1 MIQCVRGHFF
11 DENRF
16 AECPYCSQ
24 ASNKPRAVTPPVAP
38 NMALPTPSCGKTVA
52 VEGVEVEPSISKTV
66 AIENF
71 EETMP
76 VVHKTVA
83 ISEPSAPEYVPS
95 PSPNGLPSMAPVA
108 APVVAPAPAAQF
120 DIPVQQVA
128 PVAPMAAP
136 AEPVQRPIPSYTA
149 DLSAEIPFN
158 GVSETPERVLTE
170 EISVDIP
177 VTGLGVSDHPTP
189 LASEE
194 TYYQSNPDRPYA
206 VTGLGVKENPTP
218 IPNDT
223 GATFPIP
230 GGEGQPVASSQPGQA
245 EAAAFAAFGFPGGPI
260 PGMMPGA
267 PIPGAPMPGAPVPPP
282 APSAPVVEPA
292 PVLDVVPVAEP
303 APVVEDTPVVEP
315 VPEVAAAPVSE
326 PEPVVAPAVEEVPVV
341 SPAVEAAPAVEPVLD
356 FPPVTPVSEETPFAE
371 TAPVAPVAPIAEPA
385 PMAEAVVPAA
395 PIAEPAPMAESVAP
409 AAPIPEPAP
418 MAASVAPA
426 APMAP
431 VAPIAA
437 PVPGPMFV
445 DTKPRDPNATVAMTE
460 SDMDYLPRVHAR
472 AFVVCVDG
480 PMTGASFVF
489 QENRAVVG
497 RQKNYEIAL
506 FRDNSVSRSPHAII
520 SYDKDSLRYTV
531 AQGDPEKKVSVNGI
545 FINAEQELKLYD
557 IIGIGQTRMLFIPVC
572 SEKFAW

>member
-11 DENRF
+11 DENRY
-16 AECPYCSQ
+16 ADCPYCSQ
-24 ASNKPRAVTPPVAP
+24 ASSKPRAVTPPVAP
-38 NMALPTPSCGKTVA
+38 NMEIPKPSCGKTVA
-52 VEGVEVEPSISKTV
+52 VEGVATEPAVSKTV

-71 EETMP
+71 EETLPP
-76 VVHKTVA
+76 VNKTVA
-83 ISEPSAPEYVPS
+83 ISEQPSAYTPGPS
-95 PSPNGLPSMAPVA
+95 PDGLPSMAPAAVPAPAPVPPMAAPVAQEVPAVPVA
-108 APVVAPAPAAQF
+108 APVAPIETPVVPVEFQPAPVA
-120 DIPVQQVA
+120 A
-128 PVAPMAAP
+128 PVAPMDAPVAPVVQAPDAPVAPVVPAAP
-136 AEPVQRPIPSYTA
+136 VERPIPSYTA
-149 DLSAEIPFN
+149 DLRAEIPFD
-158 GVSETPERVLTE
+158 GVSDTPERVLTE

-194 TYYQSNPDRPYA
+194 NYYHSNPDRPYA

-230 GGEGQPVASSQPGQA
+230 GGEGQSVPAGQPASA
-245 EAAAFAAFGFPGGPI
+245 EAAAFAAFGFPGGPM
-260 PGMMPGA
+260 PGMMPGG
-267 PIPGAPMPGAPVPPP
+267 PMPGAPMPGAPVPPP
-282 APSAPVVEPA
+282 APIASPVDA
-292 PVLDVVPVAEP
+292 
-303 APVVEDTPVVEP
+303 TP
-315 VPEVAAAPVSE
+315 
-326 PEPVVAPAVEEVPVV
+326 
-341 SPAVEAAPAVEPVLD
+341 
-356 FPPVTPVSEETPFAE
+356 
-371 TAPVAPVAPIAEPA
+371 APIAEPA
-385 PMAEAVVPAA
+385 PIVEETPVE
-395 PIAEPAPMAESVAP
+395 PIPEPAPMAEAVAP

-418 MAASVAPA
+418 IVEEAPADPAAEIPA
-426 APMAP
+426 APVAEAP
-431 VAPIAA
+431 VA

-472 AFVVCVDG
+472 AFLVCVDG

-489 QENRAVVG
+489 QENRAIVG

-520 SYDKDSLRYTV
+520 AYDKDAVRYTV
-531 AQGDPEKKVSVNGI
+531 AQGDPEKKVSVNGT
-545 FINAEQELKLYD
+545 FINAEQEIKLYD

>member
-83 ISEPSAPEYVPS
+83 ISEQSAPEYVPS

-108 APVVAPAPAAQF
+108 APVVAPAPA
-120 DIPVQQVA
+120 
-128 PVAPMAAP
+128 
-136 AEPVQRPIPSYTA
+136 EPVQRPIPSYTA

-158 GVSETPERVLTE
+158 GVSDTPERVLTE
-170 EISVDIP
+170 EISADIP

-326 PEPVVAPAVEEVPVV
+326 PEP
-341 SPAVEAAPAVEPVLD
+341 
-356 FPPVTPVSEETPFAE
+356 
-371 TAPVAPVAPIAEPA
+371 
-385 PMAEAVVPAA
+385 
-395 PIAEPAPMAESVAP
+395 
-409 AAPIPEPAP
+409 AP

-445 DTKPRDPNATVAMTE
+445 DTNPRDPNATVAMTE

-531 AQGDPEKKVSVNGI
+531 VQGDPEKKVSVNGT

>member
-38 NMALPTPSCGKTVA
+38 NMARPTPSCGKTVA

-83 ISEPSAPEYVPS
+83 ISEQSAPEYVPS

-108 APVVAPAPAAQF
+108 APVVAPAPA
-120 DIPVQQVA
+120 
-128 PVAPMAAP
+128 
-136 AEPVQRPIPSYTA
+136 EPVQRPIPSYTA

-158 GVSETPERVLTE
+158 GVSDTSERVLTE

-267 PIPGAPMPGAPVPPP
+267 PMPGAPVPLP

-326 PEPVVAPAVEEVPVV
+326 PEP
-341 SPAVEAAPAVEPVLD
+341 S
-356 FPPVTPVSEETPFAE
+356 
-371 TAPVAPVAPIAEPA
+371 
-385 PMAEAVVPAA
+385 
-395 PIAEPAPMAESVAP
+395 
-409 AAPIPEPAP
+409 P

-531 AQGDPEKKVSVNGI
+531 AQGDPEKKVSVNGT